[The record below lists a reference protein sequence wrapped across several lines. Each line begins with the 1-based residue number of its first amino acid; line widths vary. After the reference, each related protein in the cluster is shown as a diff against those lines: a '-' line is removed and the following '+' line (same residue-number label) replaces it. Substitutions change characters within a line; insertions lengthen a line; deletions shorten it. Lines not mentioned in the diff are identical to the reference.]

1 LAVHLLVLVAD
12 FLVAAA
18 ESSVVVLVAAAESSA
33 AVLAHLIA
41 DVAHS
46 LSHAHRQS
54 LVVLQTVRSAKRY
67 GFHLAKQ
74 SKFA

>member
-1 LAVHLLVLVAD
+1 LAVQLLVVAD
-12 FLVAAA
+12 FLVAVDF
-18 ESSVVVLVAAAESSA
+18 SVDVLVA
-33 AVLAHLIA
+33 VLLHLIA

-54 LVVLQTVRSAKRY
+54 LVALQTVRSAKRS